1 MNLFGG
7 TEGGREGGSEGG
19 REDGWVGGWEGGR
32 EGSPRAGVQT
42 SCPFQYNMLHKP
54 IGLAW
59 CVTTQYVGE
68 DSGFIGHASCEYK
81 HPVGYVM

>member
-1 MNLFGG
+1 MGG
-7 TEGGREGGSEGG
+7 WGGR
-19 REDGWVGGWEGGR
+19 
-32 EGSPRAGVQT
+32 GVLELVSQP

-68 DSGFIGHASCEYK
+68 DSGLVINYK
-81 HPVGYVM
+81 KKIIHVVKKKHVLLITLNSFSENNQ